1 MLQLPLYYLNKGYI
15 LDNQISKYDVVI
27 MGSGPGGYVA
37 AIRAGQLGMKT
48 ALIERSELGGVCLNW
63 GCIPSKSLLRN
74 AEVLNLINEADKFGI
89 KVSGVEADF
98 SKAITR
104 SREIVHKLTQGIGHL
119 LKKNN
124 VDLYEGSGSFLTE
137 NTLVVEPGHTK
148 LETHNVVVATGARQR
163 DLPSIFI
170 DGDVVITSRHA
181 LELKT
186 LPKSVVI
193 IGGGATGA
201 EFAYLYRSYGVEV
214 TIVEMMDRILPQED
228 QDVSVQLTRS
238 FTKTGISILTSSQ
251 VQSIS
256 TDNGTA
262 LVAVKTESA
271 ELKIEC
277 EKILVAVGVHPNSDQ
292 IGLEHTKVDTENG
305 FITIDDHMKT
315 NVSGIYAIGD
325 ITGKLLLA
333 HVASEQAV
341 IAIEN
346 IAGLDHAAL
355 DYSLMPRAVYCRP
368 QVASFGLTEAQA
380 RAKGIELKIGKFPL
394 SASGKA
400 LALSETDGFIKVVA
414 GAEIGDILGVH
425 MIGAEV
431 TELLGEAGMTKMLE
445 GTTSELGSL
454 VHPHPTIS
462 ECLKEAGLAT
472 DNLAIHM

>member
-1 MLQLPLYYLNKGYI
+1 M
-15 LDNQISKYDVVI
+15 DNQISKYDVIV

-48 ALIERSELGGVCLNW
+48 ALIEKSELGGVCLNW

-89 KVSGVEADF
+89 EVSGVEADF

-104 SREIVHKLTQGIGHL
+104 SREVVSTLTQGIGYL
-119 LKKNN
+119 LKKNK
-124 VDLYEGSGSFLTE
+124 VDIYEGTGSFENE
-137 NTLVVEPGHTK
+137 NTIVVGSNQTK
-148 LETHNVVVATGARQR
+148 IEADNIVVATGARQR
-163 DLPSIFI
+163 DLPGINI
-170 DGDVVITSRHA
+170 DGDIVITSRHA
-181 LELKT
+181 LELNT

-214 TIVEMMDRILPQED
+214 TIVEMMDRILPLED
-228 QDVSVQLTRS
+228 QDVSTQLTRS
-238 FTKTGISILTSSQ
+238 FKKKGISIITSSQ

-256 TDNGTA
+256 SDNGTA
-262 LVAVKTESA
+262 LVAVKTESE
-271 ELKIEC
+271 ELNIEC
-277 EKILVAVGVHPNSDQ
+277 EKVLVAVGVQPNSDQ
-292 IGLEHTKVDTENG
+292 IGLDQTQVETKNG
-305 FITIDDHMKT
+305 FIVIDDHMKT

-333 HVASEQAV
+333 HVASEQGV

-346 IAGLDHAAL
+346 IAGLDNATI

-380 RAKGIELKIGKFPL
+380 RETGREIKIGKFPL

-400 LALSETDGFIKVVA
+400 LALSETEGFIKVV
-414 GAEIGDILGVH
+414 
-425 MIGAEV
+425 
-431 TELLGEAGMTKMLE
+431 
-445 GTTSELGSL
+445 
-454 VHPHPTIS
+454 
-462 ECLKEAGLAT
+462 
-472 DNLAIHM
+472 

>member
-1 MLQLPLYYLNKGYI
+1 MVNE
-15 LDNQISKYDVVI
+15 ISKYDVIV

-89 KVSGVEADF
+89 EVSGVEADF

-104 SREIVHKLTQGIGHL
+104 SREVVGKLTKGIGYL
-119 LKKNN
+119 LEKNK
-124 VDLYEGSGSFLTE
+124 VDLYEGYGSFSTE
-137 NTLVVEPGHTK
+137 NTIVVEPSQTK
-148 LETHNVVVATGARQR
+148 LAADSIVVATGARQR
-163 DLPSIFI
+163 DLPGIHI
-170 DGDVVITSRHA
+170 DGDIVITSRHA
-181 LELKT
+181 LELNK
-186 LPKSVVI
+186 LPESVVI

-228 QDVSVQLTRS
+228 QDVSVELTRS
-238 FTKTGISILTSSQ
+238 FKKTGISILTSSQ
-251 VQSIS
+251 VKSIS

-262 LVAVKTESA
+262 LVAVKTES
-271 ELKIEC
+271 EEFNIET
-277 EKILVAVGVHPNSDQ
+277 EKILIAVGVQPNSDQ
-292 IGLEHTKVDTENG
+292 IGLEHTQVKTENG
-305 FITIDDHMKT
+305 FIAIDDHMKT

-341 IAIEN
+341 IAIGH
-346 IAGLDHAAL
+346 IAGLDHPTI

-368 QVASFGLTEAQA
+368 QVASFGLTEEQA
-380 RAKGIELKIGKFPL
+380 RETGRELKIGKFPL

-400 LALSETDGFIKVVA
+400 LALSETEGFIKVVSD
-414 GAEIGDILGVH
+414 AEIGDILGVH

-472 DNLAIHM
+472 ENLAIHM

>member
-1 MLQLPLYYLNKGYI
+1 
-15 LDNQISKYDVVI
+15 LDNQISKYDVVVI
-27 MGSGPGGYVA
+27 GSGPGGYVA

-48 ALIERSELGGVCLNW
+48 ALVEKSELGGVCLNW

-89 KVSGVEADF
+89 QVSGVEADF
-98 SKAITR
+98 SKAISR
-104 SREIVHKLTQGIGHL
+104 SREVVSKLTQGIGYL
-119 LKKNN
+119 LKKNK
-124 VDLYEGSGSFLTE
+124 VDVFEGKGSFISE
-137 NTLVVEPGHTK
+137 NTIVVEPSNTS
-148 LETHNVVVATGARQR
+148 LEATNVVIAAGARQR
-163 DLPSIFI
+163 DLPGITI
-170 DGDVVITSRHA
+170 DGDKVITSRHA
-181 LELKT
+181 LELDK
-186 LPKSVVI
+186 LPKRVVI

-228 QDVSVQLTRS
+228 QDVSAQLQRS
-238 FTKTGISILTSSQ
+238 FNKSGISIVTSAK
-251 VQSIS
+251 VKSIS
-256 TDNGTA
+256 TDDTA
-262 LVAVKTESA
+262 AIVTVKNDSE
-271 ELKIEC
+271 ELNIEC
-277 EKILVAVGVHPNSDQ
+277 EKVLVAVGVQPNSDH
-292 IGLEHTKVDTENG
+292 IGIDHTQVETKNG
-305 FITIDDHMKT
+305 FIVIDDHMKT
-315 NVSGIYAIGD
+315 NVDGIYAIGD

-341 IAIEN
+341 IAVEN
-346 IAGLDHAAL
+346 IAGLDHSTI

-368 QVASFGLTEAQA
+368 QVASFGMTEAQA
-380 RAKGIELKIGKFPL
+380 AETGRELKVGKFPL

-400 LALSETDGFIKVVA
+400 LALSETEGFIKVVSD
-414 GAEIGDILGVH
+414 AEIGDILGVH

-472 DNLAIHM
+472 ENLAIHM

>member
-1 MLQLPLYYLNKGYI
+1 MVNE
-15 LDNQISKYDVVI
+15 ISKYDVIV

-89 KVSGVEADF
+89 EVSGVEADF

-104 SREIVHKLTQGIGHL
+104 SREVVGKLTKGIGYL
-119 LKKNN
+119 LEKNK
-124 VDLYEGSGSFLTE
+124 VDLYEGYGSFSTE
-137 NTLVVEPGHTK
+137 NTIVVEPSQTK
-148 LETHNVVVATGARQR
+148 LTADSIVVATGARQR
-163 DLPSIFI
+163 DLPGIHI
-170 DGDVVITSRHA
+170 DGDIVITSRHA
-181 LELKT
+181 LELNK
-186 LPKSVVI
+186 LPESVVI

-228 QDVSVQLTRS
+228 QDVSVELTRS
-238 FTKTGISILTSSQ
+238 FKKTGISILTSSQ
-251 VQSIS
+251 VKSIS

-262 LVAVKTESA
+262 LVAVKTES
-271 ELKIEC
+271 EEFNIET
-277 EKILVAVGVHPNSDQ
+277 EKILIAVGVQPNSDQ
-292 IGLEHTKVDTENG
+292 IGLEHTQVKTENG
-305 FITIDDHMKT
+305 FIAIDDHMKT

-341 IAIEN
+341 IAIGN
-346 IAGLDHAAL
+346 IAGLDHPTI

-368 QVASFGLTEAQA
+368 QVASFGLTEEQA
-380 RAKGIELKIGKFPL
+380 RETGRELKIGKFPL

-400 LALSETDGFIKVVA
+400 LALSETEGFIKVVSD
-414 GAEIGDILGVH
+414 AEIGDILGVH

-472 DNLAIHM
+472 ENLAIHM

>member
-1 MLQLPLYYLNKGYI
+1 
-15 LDNQISKYDVVI
+15 LDKQISKYDLVVI
-27 MGSGPGGYVA
+27 GSGPGGYVA

-48 ALIERSELGGVCLNW
+48 AIVEKSDLGGVCLNW

-89 KVSGVEADF
+89 EVSGVEADF
-98 SKAITR
+98 SKAISR
-104 SREIVHKLTQGIGHL
+104 SRSVVSKLTQGIGYL
-119 LKKNN
+119 LKKNK
-124 VDLYEGSGSFLTE
+124 VDVYEGTASFMNESTIFVE
-137 NTLVVEPGHTK
+137 SSNTS
-148 LETHNVVVATGARQR
+148 LEARNVVIAAGARQR
-163 DLPSIFI
+163 DLPGLNI
-170 DGDVVITSRHA
+170 DGNGVITSRHA
-181 LELKT
+181 LELDI

-201 EFAYLYRSYGVEV
+201 EFAYLYKSYGVEV

-228 QDVSVQLTRS
+228 EDISKELTRS
-238 FTKTGISILTSSQ
+238 FTKAGISIVTSSQ
-251 VQSIS
+251 VKSI
-256 TDNGTA
+256 DNNDGS
-262 LVAVKTESA
+262 VVVEVHGGSD

-277 EKILVAVGVHPNSDQ
+277 EKVLVAVGVQPNSDQ
-292 IGLEHTKVDTENG
+292 IGIENTKVETKNG
-305 FITIDDHMKT
+305 FIVIDDDMKT
-315 NVSGIYAIGD
+315 NVDGIYAIGD

-341 IAIEN
+341 IAVEN
-346 IAGLDHAAL
+346 IAGLDHSTM

-368 QVASFGLTEAQA
+368 QVASFGMTEAQA
-380 RAKGIELKIGKFPL
+380 AETGRELKIGKFPL
-394 SASGKA
+394 AASGKA
-400 LALSETDGFIKVVA
+400 LALSETEGFIKVVSD
-414 GAEIGDILGVH
+414 AEIGDILGVH

-472 DNLAIHM
+472 ENLAIHM

>member
-1 MLQLPLYYLNKGYI
+1 
-15 LDNQISKYDVVI
+15 LDNQISKYDVIV

-48 ALIERSELGGVCLNW
+48 ALIEKSELGGVCLNW

-89 KVSGVEADF
+89 EVSGVEADF

-104 SREIVHKLTQGIGHL
+104 SREVVSTLTQGIGYL
-119 LKKNN
+119 LKKNK
-124 VDLYEGSGSFLTE
+124 VDIYEGTGSFENE
-137 NTLVVEPGHTK
+137 NTIVVGSNQTK
-148 LETHNVVVATGARQR
+148 IEADNIVVATGARQR
-163 DLPSIFI
+163 DLPGINI
-170 DGDVVITSRHA
+170 DGDIVITSRHA
-181 LELKT
+181 LELNT

-214 TIVEMMDRILPQED
+214 TIVEMMDRILPLED
-228 QDVSVQLTRS
+228 QDVSTQLTRS
-238 FTKTGISILTSSQ
+238 FKKKGISIITSSQ

-256 TDNGTA
+256 SDNGTA
-262 LVAVKTESA
+262 LVAVKTESE
-271 ELKIEC
+271 ELNIEC
-277 EKILVAVGVHPNSDQ
+277 EKVLVAVGVQPNSDQ
-292 IGLEHTKVDTENG
+292 IGLDQTQVETKNG
-305 FITIDDHMKT
+305 FIVIDDHMKT

-333 HVASEQAV
+333 HVASEQGV

-346 IAGLDHAAL
+346 IAGLDNATI

-380 RAKGIELKIGKFPL
+380 RETGREIKIGKFPL

-400 LALSETDGFIKVVA
+400 LALSETEGFIKVVSD
-414 GAEIGDILGVH
+414 AEIGDILGVH

-445 GTTSELGSL
+445 GTTTELGSL

-472 DNLAIHM
+472 ENLAIHM

>member
-1 MLQLPLYYLNKGYI
+1 MV
-15 LDNQISKYDVVI
+15 NQISKYDVIV

-74 AEVLNLINEADKFGI
+74 AEVLNLINEASKFGI
-89 KVSGVEADF
+89 EVSGVEADF

-104 SREIVHKLTQGIGHL
+104 SREVVGTLTKGIGYL
-119 LKKNN
+119 LKKNKI
-124 VDLYEGSGSFLTE
+124 DLYEGYGSFSTE
-137 NTLVVEPGHTK
+137 NTIVVEPSQTK
-148 LETHNVVVATGARQR
+148 LAADNIVVATGARQR
-163 DLPSIFI
+163 DLPGIHI
-170 DGDVVITSRHA
+170 DGDIVITSRHA
-181 LELKT
+181 LELNK
-186 LPKSVVI
+186 LPESVVI

-228 QDVSVQLTRS
+228 QDVSVELTRS
-238 FTKTGISILTSSQ
+238 FKKTGISILTSSQ
-251 VQSIS
+251 VKSIS

-262 LVAVKTESA
+262 LVAVKTES
-271 ELKIEC
+271 EEFNIET
-277 EKILVAVGVHPNSDQ
+277 EKILIAVGVQPNSDQ
-292 IGLEHTKVDTENG
+292 IGLEHTQVKTENG
-305 FITIDDHMKT
+305 FIAIDDHMKT

-341 IAIEN
+341 IAIGN
-346 IAGLDHAAL
+346 IAGLDHPTI

-368 QVASFGLTEAQA
+368 QVASFGLTEEQA
-380 RAKGIELKIGKFPL
+380 RETGRELKIGKFPL

-400 LALSETDGFIKVVA
+400 LALSETEGFIKVVSD
-414 GAEIGDILGVH
+414 AEIGDILGVH

-472 DNLAIHM
+472 ENLAIHM

>member
-1 MLQLPLYYLNKGYI
+1 MV
-15 LDNQISKYDVVI
+15 NQISKYDVIV

-89 KVSGVEADF
+89 EVSGVEADF

-104 SREIVHKLTQGIGHL
+104 SREVVGKLTKGIGYL
-119 LKKNN
+119 LKKNK
-124 VDLYEGSGSFLTE
+124 VDLYEGYGSFSTE
-137 NTLVVEPGHTK
+137 NTIVVEPSQTK
-148 LETHNVVVATGARQR
+148 LAADNIVVATGARQR
-163 DLPSIFI
+163 DLPGIHI
-170 DGDVVITSRHA
+170 DGDIVITSRHA
-181 LELKT
+181 LELNK
-186 LPKSVVI
+186 LPKSIVI

-214 TIVEMMDRILPQED
+214 TIVEMMDHILPQED
-228 QDVSVQLTRS
+228 QDVSVELTRS
-238 FTKTGISILTSSQ
+238 FKKTGISILTSSQ
-251 VQSIS
+251 VKSIS
-256 TDNGTA
+256 TDNGTT
-262 LVAVKTESA
+262 LVAVKTES
-271 ELKIEC
+271 EEFNIET
-277 EKILVAVGVHPNSDQ
+277 EKILIAVGVQPNSDQ
-292 IGLEHTKVDTENG
+292 IGLEHTQVKTENG
-305 FITIDDHMKT
+305 FIAIDDHMKT

-341 IAIEN
+341 IAIGN
-346 IAGLDHAAL
+346 IAGLDHPTI

-368 QVASFGLTEAQA
+368 QVASFGLTEEQA
-380 RAKGIELKIGKFPL
+380 RETGRELKIGKFPL

-400 LALSETDGFIKVVA
+400 LALSETEGFIKVVSD
-414 GAEIGDILGVH
+414 AEIGDILGVH

-472 DNLAIHM
+472 ENLAIHM

>member
-1 MLQLPLYYLNKGYI
+1 
-15 LDNQISKYDVVI
+15 

-74 AEVLNLINEADKFGI
+74 AEVLNLINEASKFGI
-89 KVSGVEADF
+89 EVSGVEADF

-104 SREIVHKLTQGIGHL
+104 SREVVGTLTKGIGYL
-119 LKKNN
+119 LKKNKI
-124 VDLYEGSGSFLTE
+124 DLYEGYGSFSTE
-137 NTLVVEPGHTK
+137 NTIVVEPSQTK
-148 LETHNVVVATGARQR
+148 LAADNIVVATGARQR
-163 DLPSIFI
+163 DLPGIHI
-170 DGDVVITSRHA
+170 DGDIVITSRHA
-181 LELKT
+181 LELNK
-186 LPKSVVI
+186 LPESVVI

-228 QDVSVQLTRS
+228 QDVSVELTRS
-238 FTKTGISILTSSQ
+238 FKKTGISILTSSQ
-251 VQSIS
+251 VKSIS

-262 LVAVKTESA
+262 LVAVKTES
-271 ELKIEC
+271 EEFNIET
-277 EKILVAVGVHPNSDQ
+277 EKILIAVGVQPNSDQ
-292 IGLEHTKVDTENG
+292 IGLEHTQVKTENG
-305 FITIDDHMKT
+305 FIAIDDHMKT

-341 IAIEN
+341 IAIGN
-346 IAGLDHAAL
+346 IAGLDHPTI

-368 QVASFGLTEAQA
+368 QVASFGLTEEQA
-380 RAKGIELKIGKFPL
+380 RETGRELKIGKFPL

-400 LALSETDGFIKVVA
+400 LALSETEGFIKVVSD
-414 GAEIGDILGVH
+414 AEIGDILGVH

-472 DNLAIHM
+472 ENLAIHM

>member
-1 MLQLPLYYLNKGYI
+1 M
-15 LDNQISKYDVVI
+15 DNQISKYDVIV

-48 ALIERSELGGVCLNW
+48 ALIEKSELGGVCLNW

-89 KVSGVEADF
+89 EVSGVEADF

-104 SREIVHKLTQGIGHL
+104 SREVVSTLTQGIGYL
-119 LKKNN
+119 LKKNK
-124 VDLYEGSGSFLTE
+124 VDIYEGTGSFENE
-137 NTLVVEPGHTK
+137 NTIVVGSNQTK
-148 LETHNVVVATGARQR
+148 IEADNIVVATGARQR
-163 DLPSIFI
+163 DLPGINI
-170 DGDVVITSRHA
+170 DGDIVITSRHA
-181 LELKT
+181 LELNT

-214 TIVEMMDRILPQED
+214 TIVEMMDRILPLED
-228 QDVSVQLTRS
+228 QDVSTQLTRS
-238 FTKTGISILTSSQ
+238 FKKKGISIITSSQ

-256 TDNGTA
+256 SDNGTA
-262 LVAVKTESA
+262 LVAVKTESE
-271 ELKIEC
+271 ELNIEC
-277 EKILVAVGVHPNSDQ
+277 EKVLVAVGVQPNSDQ
-292 IGLEHTKVDTENG
+292 IGLDQTQVETKNG
-305 FITIDDHMKT
+305 FIVIDDHMKT
-315 NVSGIYAIGD
+315 NVSGIYAI
-325 ITGKLLLA
+325 LA
-333 HVASEQAV
+333 HVASEQGV

-346 IAGLDHAAL
+346 IAGLDNATI

-380 RAKGIELKIGKFPL
+380 RETGREIKIGKFPL

-400 LALSETDGFIKVVA
+400 LALSETEGFIKVVSD
-414 GAEIGDILGVH
+414 AEIGDILGVH

-445 GTTSELGSL
+445 GTTTELGSL

-472 DNLAIHM
+472 ENLAIHM

>member
-1 MLQLPLYYLNKGYI
+1 M
-15 LDNQISKYDVVI
+15 DNQISKYDVIV

-48 ALIERSELGGVCLNW
+48 ALVEKSELGGVCLNW
-63 GCIPSKSLLRN
+63 GCIPSKALLRN
-74 AEVLNLINEADKFGI
+74 AEVLNLINEADRFGI
-89 KVSGVEADF
+89 EVSGVEADF
-98 SKAITR
+98 SKAIGR
-104 SREIVHKLTQGIGHL
+104 SREVVSKLTQGIGYL
-119 LKKNN
+119 LKKNK
-124 VDLYEGSGSFLTE
+124 VDIFEGTGSFEDE
-137 NTLVVEPGHTK
+137 NTIVVGPNQTK
-148 LETHNVVVATGARQR
+148 IESDNIVVATGARQR
-163 DLPSIFI
+163 DLPGINI
-170 DGDVVITSRHA
+170 DGDTVITSRHA
-181 LELKT
+181 LELST

-228 QDVSVQLTRS
+228 QDVSTQLTRS
-238 FTKTGISILTSSQ
+238 FKKTGISIITSSQ
-251 VQSIS
+251 VQSIDS
-256 TDNGTA
+256 NNGTA
-262 LVAVKTESA
+262 LVTVKTGSE
-271 ELKIEC
+271 ELNIEC
-277 EKILVAVGVHPNSDQ
+277 EKVLVAVGVHPNSDQ
-292 IGLEHTKVDTENG
+292 IGLDRTQVETENG
-305 FITIDDHMKT
+305 FIVIDDHMKT
-315 NVSGIYAIGD
+315 NISGIYAIGD

-346 IAGLDHAAL
+346 IAGLDHSTI

-380 RAKGIELKIGKFPL
+380 RDTGRELKVGKFPL

-400 LALSETDGFIKVVA
+400 LALSETEGFIKVVSD
-414 GAEIGDILGVH
+414 AEIGDILGVH

-472 DNLAIHM
+472 ENLSIHM

>member
-1 MLQLPLYYLNKGYI
+1 LV
-15 LDNQISKYDVVI
+15 NQISKYDVIV

-74 AEVLNLINEADKFGI
+74 AEVLNLINEASKFGI
-89 KVSGVEADF
+89 EVSGVEADF

-104 SREIVHKLTQGIGHL
+104 SREVVGTLTKGIGYL
-119 LKKNN
+119 LKKNKI
-124 VDLYEGSGSFLTE
+124 DLYEGYGSFSTE
-137 NTLVVEPGHTK
+137 NTIVVEPSQTK
-148 LETHNVVVATGARQR
+148 LAADNIVVATGARQR
-163 DLPSIFI
+163 DLPGIHI
-170 DGDVVITSRHA
+170 DGDIVITSRHA
-181 LELKT
+181 LELNK
-186 LPKSVVI
+186 LPESVVI

-228 QDVSVQLTRS
+228 QDVSVELTRS
-238 FTKTGISILTSSQ
+238 FKKTGISILTSSQ
-251 VQSIS
+251 VKSIS

-262 LVAVKTESA
+262 LVAVKTES
-271 ELKIEC
+271 EEFNIET
-277 EKILVAVGVHPNSDQ
+277 EKILIAVGVQPNSDQ
-292 IGLEHTKVDTENG
+292 IGLEHTQVKTENG
-305 FITIDDHMKT
+305 FIAIDDHMKT

-341 IAIEN
+341 IAIGN
-346 IAGLDHAAL
+346 IAGLDHPTI

-368 QVASFGLTEAQA
+368 QVASFGLTEEQA
-380 RAKGIELKIGKFPL
+380 RETGRELKIGKFPL

-400 LALSETDGFIKVVA
+400 LALSETEGFIKVVSD
-414 GAEIGDILGVH
+414 AEIGDILGVH

-472 DNLAIHM
+472 ENLAIHM

>member
-1 MLQLPLYYLNKGYI
+1 MVNE
-15 LDNQISKYDVVI
+15 ISKYDVIV

-89 KVSGVEADF
+89 EVSGVEADF

-104 SREIVHKLTQGIGHL
+104 SREVVGTLTKGIGYL
-119 LKKNN
+119 LKKNKI
-124 VDLYEGSGSFLTE
+124 DLYEGYGSFSTE
-137 NTLVVEPGHTK
+137 NTIVVEPSQTK
-148 LETHNVVVATGARQR
+148 LAADSIVVATGARQR
-163 DLPSIFI
+163 DLPGIHI
-170 DGDVVITSRHA
+170 DGDIVITSRHA
-181 LELKT
+181 LELNK
-186 LPKSVVI
+186 LPESVVI

-228 QDVSVQLTRS
+228 QDVSVELTRS
-238 FTKTGISILTSSQ
+238 FKKTGISILTSSQ
-251 VQSIS
+251 VKSIS

-262 LVAVKTESA
+262 LVAVKTES
-271 ELKIEC
+271 EEFNIET
-277 EKILVAVGVHPNSDQ
+277 EKILIAVGVQPNSDQ
-292 IGLEHTKVDTENG
+292 IGLEHTQVKTENG
-305 FITIDDHMKT
+305 FIAIDDHMKT

-341 IAIEN
+341 IAIGN
-346 IAGLDHAAL
+346 IAGLDHPTI

-368 QVASFGLTEAQA
+368 QVASFGLTEEQA
-380 RAKGIELKIGKFPL
+380 RETGRELKIGKFPL

-400 LALSETDGFIKVVA
+400 LALSETEGFIKVVSD
-414 GAEIGDILGVH
+414 AEIGDILGVH

-472 DNLAIHM
+472 ENLAIHM

>member
-1 MLQLPLYYLNKGYI
+1 M
-15 LDNQISKYDVVI
+15 DNQISKYDVIV

-48 ALIERSELGGVCLNW
+48 ALIEKSELGGVCLNW

-89 KVSGVEADF
+89 EVSGVEADF

-104 SREIVHKLTQGIGHL
+104 SREVVSTLTQGIGYL
-119 LKKNN
+119 LKKNK
-124 VDLYEGSGSFLTE
+124 VDIYEGTGSFENE
-137 NTLVVEPGHTK
+137 NTIVVGSNQTK
-148 LETHNVVVATGARQR
+148 IEADNIVVATGARQR
-163 DLPSIFI
+163 DLPGINI
-170 DGDVVITSRHA
+170 DGDIVITSRHA
-181 LELKT
+181 LELNT

-214 TIVEMMDRILPQED
+214 TIVEMMDRILPLED
-228 QDVSVQLTRS
+228 QDVSTQLTRS
-238 FTKTGISILTSSQ
+238 FKKKGISIITSSQ

-256 TDNGTA
+256 SDNGTA
-262 LVAVKTESA
+262 LVAVKTESE
-271 ELKIEC
+271 ELNIEC
-277 EKILVAVGVHPNSDQ
+277 EKVLVAVGVQPNSDQ
-292 IGLEHTKVDTENG
+292 IGLDQTQVETKNG
-305 FITIDDHMKT
+305 FIVIDDHMKT

-333 HVASEQAV
+333 HVASEQGV

-346 IAGLDHAAL
+346 IAGLDNATI

-380 RAKGIELKIGKFPL
+380 RETGREIKIGKFPL

-400 LALSETDGFIKVVA
+400 LALSETEGFIKVVSD
-414 GAEIGDILGVH
+414 AEIGDILGVH

-445 GTTSELGSL
+445 GTTTELGSL

-472 DNLAIHM
+472 ENLAIHM

>member
-1 MLQLPLYYLNKGYI
+1 MV
-15 LDNQISKYDVVI
+15 NQISKYDVIV

-74 AEVLNLINEADKFGI
+74 AEVLNLINEASKFGI
-89 KVSGVEADF
+89 EVSGVEADF

-104 SREIVHKLTQGIGHL
+104 SREVVGTLTKGIGYL
-119 LKKNN
+119 LKKNKI
-124 VDLYEGSGSFLTE
+124 DLYEGYGSFSTE
-137 NTLVVEPGHTK
+137 NTIVVEPSQTK
-148 LETHNVVVATGARQR
+148 LAADNIVVATGARQR
-163 DLPSIFI
+163 DLPGIHI
-170 DGDVVITSRHA
+170 DGDIVITSRHA
-181 LELKT
+181 LELNK
-186 LPKSVVI
+186 LPESVVI

-228 QDVSVQLTRS
+228 QDISVQLTRS
-238 FTKTGISILTSSQ
+238 FAKTGISILTSSQ

-256 TDNGTA
+256 NDNGTA
-262 LVAVKTESA
+262 LVAIKTESE

-277 EKILVAVGVHPNSDQ
+277 EKILVAVGVQPNSDQ

-305 FITIDDHMKT
+305 FITIDDQMKT
-315 NVSGIYAIGD
+315 NVNGIYAIGD

-346 IAGLDHAAL
+346 IAGLDHATL
-355 DYSLMPRAVYCRP
+355 DYSLMPRAVYCKP

-380 RAKGIELKIGKFPL
+380 KAKGIEIKIGKFPL

-400 LALSETDGFIKVVA
+400 LALSETEGFIKVVA

-472 DNLAIHM
+472 ENLAIHM